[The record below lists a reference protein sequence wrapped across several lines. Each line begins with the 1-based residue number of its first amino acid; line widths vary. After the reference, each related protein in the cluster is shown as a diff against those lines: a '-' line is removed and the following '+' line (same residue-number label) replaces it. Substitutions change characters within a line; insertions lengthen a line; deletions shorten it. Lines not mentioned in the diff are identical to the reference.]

1 MNILNSILNVVRDP
15 DPKVV
20 IERQLHQARLDLLEQ
35 EKLAEFHE
43 AMTVMLRGRIERLTD
58 LAYPAVVVHFPE
70 ISAGGT
76 D

>member
-1 MNILNSILNVVRDP
+1 VNILNPFRDP

-20 IERQLHQARLDLLEQ
+20 VERQLHQAQLELLEQ

-43 AMTVMLRGRIERLTD
+43 AMTVMLRGRIERLTE
-58 LAYPAVVVHFPE
+58 LAYPAVTVHFPE

>member
-1 MNILNSILNVVRDP
+1 VKILNSILNVFRDP

-20 IERQLHQARLDLLEQ
+20 VERQLHQAQLDLLEQ

-43 AMTVMLRGRIERLTD
+43 AMTVMLRGRIERLQQ
-58 LAYPAVVVHFPE
+58 LASPVVTVDFPQ